1 RPSHWACLRP
11 MTPDGP
17 PIMGGT
23 RYRNFFLNTGHGH
36 IGWTMACGSA
46 RMVADLML
54 GRKPALPF
62 DGLTFDRY

>member
-1 RPSHWACLRP
+1 

-17 PIMGGT
+17 PIMGAT
-23 RYRNFFLNTGHGH
+23 RYKNLFMNTGHGH

-54 GRKPALPF
+54 GRKPALSF
-62 DGLTFDRY
+62 EGLTLDRY